1 MLVTAILYFIRC
13 LYILIAT
20 ALWVLGTERQSQAIN
35 IIDPLLSIWPF
46 FVLLVLLFV
55 LGIRRRKG
63 LWTTQQNWMNGAA
76 PGQPPYPPGG
86 LYAPPPP
93 QMGYQG
99 QYPGQPMQY
108 PPQYPPQY
116 QQQPPMGGAYPQQ
129 YGPHEV
135 SAPHVQ
141 DPRLAAQE
149 LPPGL
154 PTEMK

>member
-1 MLVTAILYFIRC
+1 MYFIRC
-13 LYILIAT
+13 LYILIAI
-20 ALWVLGTERQSQAIN
+20 ALWVLGTEPQPQAIS
-35 IIDPLLSIWPF
+35 IIDPLLSVWPL

-86 LYAPPPP
+86 LYAPPLP